1 MERERYFRGRS
12 GSVPRTRTTSI
23 GPVTTHETGPNAGK
37 APDPRL
43 LRAQQMCDRRA
54 FRERE
59 VSIKRIVGEVARE
72 AARNA
77 KRSVGAAEAWEQAM
91 PRALVAETWIES
103 ASAAQLVIGVGSS
116 AAAYAVDRAL
126 REGALAAL
134 RTAMHAPALRV
145 RTRVGRMPGQ

>member
-59 VSIKRIVGEVARE
+59 VSIKRIAC
-72 AARNA
+72 
-77 KRSVGAAEAWEQAM
+77 SH
-91 PRALVAETWIES
+91 